1 MSSVSRLWL
10 IANARLPSERAQSL
24 QVMQTAAAF
33 ARAGVDSTLVYA
45 RRRKAPTLP
54 AGVSLYEHYQVPP
67 GARPALRQT
76 ECIDWIDALPVS
88 LQYFPARLQELTFS
102 RNAARA
108 VEREGH
114 ELVVYSREIEAARR
128 LLRRGREQVFL
139 ELHRVPAGELRRRWL
154 REVLALATGVVA
166 ISGGVR
172 EDLIALGAREDA
184 ICVEH
189 DGFDAQRFASRPTRE
204 QARAQLELPQDAF
217 IATYTG
223 GLLAWKGAE
232 LIVEAA
238 RELPELTFVL
248 AGGMAPD
255 VERLRERARGL
266 ANVRIDGF
274 QPPERV
280 ALYLSAAD
288 IGLAPNRSQPA
299 ISSKYTSPLKVFE
312 AMAVGLPLVA
322 SDLPSMREVL
332 THGLDAWLVLP
343 DDASALARGVRR
355 LAQDPELRERLSSA
369 FARRASEHTWDAR
382 ARRLLTWMA
391 TRAPARSAPMKSA
404 QRR

>member
-1 MSSVSRLWL
+1 MSVVSRLWL

-54 AGVSLYEHYQVPP
+54 TGVTLYEHYQVPP
-67 GARPALRQT
+67 GARPALRET
-76 ECIDWIDALPVS
+76 ACIDWIDALPVS

-108 VEREGH
+108 VEREGL

-128 LLRRGREQVFL
+128 LLRRGRGRVFL

-154 REVLALATGVVA
+154 GEVLARASGVVA

-172 EDLIALGAREDA
+172 EDLVALGGRPDA

-189 DGFDAQRFASRPTRE
+189 DGFDAQRFATRPSREHARRE
-204 QARAQLELPQDAF
+204 LDLPQDAVVV
-217 IATYTG
+217 AYTG

-238 RELPELTFVL
+238 RALPELRFVL
-248 AGGMAPD
+248 AGGMAAD
-255 VERLRERARGL
+255 VERLRERASGI
-266 ANVRIDGF
+266 ANLRIDGF

-332 THGLDAWLVLP
+332 THGVDAWLVPP
-343 DDASALARGVRR
+343 DDPAALAQGIRR
-355 LAQDPELRERLSSA
+355 LAEDRALRERLSGA
-369 FARRASEHTWDAR
+369 FARRASQHTWDAR
-382 ARRLLTWMA
+382 AKRLLAWMA
-391 TRAPARSAPMKSA
+391 ERA
-404 QRR
+404 

>member
-1 MSSVSRLWL
+1 MSAAISRLWL

-33 ARAGVDSTLVYA
+33 ARVGVDTTLAYA

-54 AGVSLYEHYQVPP
+54 PGVTLYEHYQVPS
-67 GARPALRQT
+67 GARPALRET

-88 LQYFPARLQELTFS
+88 LQYFPARIQELTFS

-108 VEREGH
+108 VEREGR

-128 LLRRGREQVFL
+128 LLRRGHRSVFL

-154 REVLALATGVVA
+154 GEVLARARGVVA

-172 EDLIALGAREDA
+172 EDLVALGARPDA
-184 ICVEH
+184 VRVEH
-189 DGFDAQRFASRPTRE
+189 DGFDAQRFAGLPSRER
-204 QARAQLELPQDAF
+204 ARAELDLPQDAF
-217 IATYTG
+217 VAAYTG

-238 RELPELTFVL
+238 RALPELRFVI

-255 VERLRERARGL
+255 VERLRERAGGL

-280 ALYLSAAD
+280 AQYLCAAD

-322 SDLPSMREVL
+322 SDLPSLREVL
-332 THGLDAWLVLP
+332 THGVDAWLVPP
-343 DDASALARGVRR
+343 DDPAALAQGIRR
-355 LAQDPELRERLSSA
+355 LAEDRALRESLARA
-369 FARRASEHTWDAR
+369 FVRRASEHTWDAR
-382 ARRLLTWMA
+382 ARRLVEWMA
-391 TRAPARSAPMKSA
+391 ERA
-404 QRR
+404 